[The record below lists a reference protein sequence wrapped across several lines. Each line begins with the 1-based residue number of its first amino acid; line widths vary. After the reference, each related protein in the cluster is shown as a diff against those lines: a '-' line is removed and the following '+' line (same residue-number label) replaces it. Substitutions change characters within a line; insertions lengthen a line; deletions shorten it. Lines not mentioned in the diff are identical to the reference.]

1 MRGSVVKRGNSYM
14 AYYYTG
20 EKINGKYVRKSKS
33 GFKSKKEAERFLRS
47 VIEDIEAGLKV
58 QGSDVLMKNFLY
70 EWLDMYSSISG
81 LAENTYRGYRTNINN
96 HIIPVIGDIK
106 LNSLKPEDIDRLLL
120 TMTEKGLSVTSQ
132 RYVISVIRKSL
143 NWAVKRRILRFNVID
158 YVDIPKPEKFNP
170 TVLNEEQ
177 LQVLL
182 NYCSSSP
189 LLTPI
194 SLILLTGLRRGEALG
209 LKWSDIDFENKVLH
223 VQRSATPAK
232 GGYHFSPCKTEK
244 SNRFLSLPDIAVSVL
259 ENWKMYQSEFYLTI
273 DNFNPDDYVFY
284 NYTCKILSCS
294 AIRRYYKKAL
304 QDCNLPDIR
313 IHDLRHSYATLLLK
327 KNIAPKV
334 ASKMLGHSD
343 TRTTLDIYTHVLT
356 NMQEPVTNAI
366 NDTFKDITVTK
377 Q

>member
-1 MRGSVVKRGNSYM
+1 MRGSTVKRGKTYM

-33 GFKSKKEAERFLRS
+33 GFKTKKEAERFLRS
-47 VIEDIEAGLKV
+47 IIDDIEAGLKI

-158 YVDIPKPEKFNP
+158 YVDIPKPKKYKP

-182 NYCSSSP
+182 AYCRGKP

-209 LKWSDIDFENKVLH
+209 LKWSDFDFENKILH
-223 VQRSATPAK
+223 VQRTATPAK
-232 GGYHFSPCKTEK
+232 GGYHFSDCKTED
-244 SNRFLSLPDIAVSVL
+244 SNRFISFPDIL
-259 ENWKMYQSEFYLTI
+259 IDILNDWKAYQSDFNLLI
-273 DNFNPDDYVFY
+273 DNFNPEGYVFC
-284 NYTCKILSCS
+284 NYTGNIISGS
-294 AIRRYYKKAL
+294 AILRYFKKAL
-304 QDCNLPDIR
+304 QECNLPDIR
-313 IHDLRHSYATLLLK
+313 IHDLRHSYATLLLS
-327 KNIAPKV
+327 KNISPKV
-334 ASKMLGHSD
+334 ASGMLGHSD
-343 TRTTLDIYTHVLT
+343 TRTTLDIYSHLLT
-356 NMQEPVTNAI
+356 TMQKPVINAL

>member
-1 MRGSVVKRGNSYM
+1 MNGSVIKRDKSYM
-14 AYYYTG
+14 AYYTG

-33 GFKSKKEAERFLRS
+33 GFKTKKEAQRFLRS

-58 QGSDVLMKNFLY
+58 QGSEVLMKNFLS

-106 LNSLKPEDIDRLLL
+106 LNSLKPEDIDRLLF

-158 YVDIPKPEKFNP
+158 YVDIPKPEKFKS

-182 NYCSSSP
+182 NYCRCRP
-189 LLTPI
+189 LLTSI

-209 LKWSDIDFENKVLH
+209 LKWSDFDFENKILH
-223 VQRSATPAK
+223 VQRTATPAK
-232 GGYHFSPCKTEK
+232 GGYHFSDCKTED
-244 SNRFLSLPDIAVSVL
+244 SNRFISFPDILIDILNV
-259 ENWKMYQSEFYLTI
+259 WKEYQSDFNLLI
-273 DNFNPDDYVFY
+273 DNFNPDGYVFC
-284 NYTCKILSCS
+284 NYTGNIISCS
-294 AIRRYYKKAL
+294 AILRYFKKAL
-304 QDCNLPDIR
+304 QECNLPDIR
-313 IHDLRHSYATLLLK
+313 IHDLRHSYATLLLS
-327 KNIAPKV
+327 KNISPKV
-334 ASKMLGHSD
+334 ASGMLGHSD
-343 TRTTLDIYTHVLT
+343 TRTTLDIYSHLLT
-356 NMQEPVTNAI
+356 NMQKPVINAL

>member
-1 MRGSVVKRGNSYM
+1 MNGSVIKRDKSYM

-33 GFKSKKEAERFLRS
+33 GFKTKKEAQRFLRS

-58 QGSDVLMKNFLY
+58 QGSEVLMKNFLS

-106 LNSLKPEDIDRLLL
+106 LNSLKPEDIDRLLF

-158 YVDIPKPEKFNP
+158 YVDIPKPEKFKS

-182 NYCSSSP
+182 NYCRCRP

-209 LKWSDIDFENKVLH
+209 LKWSDFDFENKILH
-223 VQRSATPAK
+223 VQRTATPAK
-232 GGYHFSPCKTEK
+232 GGYHFSDCKTED
-244 SNRFLSLPDIAVSVL
+244 SNRFISFPDILIDILNV
-259 ENWKMYQSEFYLTI
+259 WKEYQSDFNLLI
-273 DNFNPDDYVFY
+273 DNFNPDGYVFC
-284 NYTCKILSCS
+284 NYTGNIISCS
-294 AIRRYYKKAL
+294 AILRYFKKAL
-304 QDCNLPDIR
+304 QECNLPDIR
-313 IHDLRHSYATLLLK
+313 IHDLRHSYATLLLS
-327 KNIAPKV
+327 KNISPKV
-334 ASKMLGHSD
+334 ASGMLGHSD
-343 TRTTLDIYTHVLT
+343 TRTTLDIYSHLLT
-356 NMQEPVTNAI
+356 NMQKPVINAL

>member
-132 RYVISVIRKSL
+132 RYVISVIIKSL

>member
-223 VQRSATPAK
+223 VQRSATPVK
-232 GGYHFSPCKTEK
+232 GGYHFSPCKTDK

>member
-313 IHDLRHSYATLLLK
+313 IYDLRHSYATLLLK

-356 NMQEPVTNAI
+356 NMQEPATNAI

>member
-158 YVDIPKPEKFNP
+158 YVDNTKTRKI
-170 TVLNEEQ
+170 Q
-177 LQVLL
+177 S
-182 NYCSSSP
+182 Y
-189 LLTPI
+189 
-194 SLILLTGLRRGEALG
+194 GLE
-209 LKWSDIDFENKVLH
+209 
-223 VQRSATPAK
+223 
-232 GGYHFSPCKTEK
+232 
-244 SNRFLSLPDIAVSVL
+244 
-259 ENWKMYQSEFYLTI
+259 
-273 DNFNPDDYVFY
+273 
-284 NYTCKILSCS
+284 
-294 AIRRYYKKAL
+294 
-304 QDCNLPDIR
+304 
-313 IHDLRHSYATLLLK
+313 
-327 KNIAPKV
+327 
-334 ASKMLGHSD
+334 
-343 TRTTLDIYTHVLT
+343 
-356 NMQEPVTNAI
+356 
-366 NDTFKDITVTK
+366 
-377 Q
+377 

>member
-1 MRGSVVKRGNSYM
+1 MRGSVIKRGNTYM

-20 EKINGKYVRKSKS
+20 EKINGDYVRKTKS
-33 GFKSKKEAERFLRS
+33 GFKTKKEAQKFLRLVIDDIESGINIQGADVLLKRFLT
-47 VIEDIEAGLKV
+47 D
-58 QGSDVLMKNFLY
+58 
-70 EWLDMYSSISG
+70 WLDEYSKIAC
-81 LAENTYRGYRTNINN
+81 LAENTYRGYHTNIVN
-96 HIIPVIGDIK
+96 HVIPVIGDIK
-106 LNSLKPEDIDRLLL
+106 LNSLKPEHIDKLLL
-120 TMTEKGLSVTSQ
+120 ILTYKGLSATTQ
-132 RYVISVIRKSL
+132 RYVIAVLKKAL
-143 NWAVKRRILRFNVID
+143 NWAVKRRIISYNVID
-158 YVDIPKPEKFNP
+158 YVDIPKSEKYIP
-170 TVLNEEQ
+170 TFLDEQQ
-177 LQVLL
+177 LQTLL
-182 NYCSSSP
+182 NYCFDNP

-194 SLILLTGLRRGEALG
+194 CLCILLGLRRGESLG
-209 LKWSDIDFENKVLH
+209 LKWSDFDFNNKTVH
-223 VQRSATPAK
+223 IQRTASPAK

-259 ENWKMYQSEFYLTI
+259 ENWKMYQSKFYLTI

-294 AIRRYYKKAL
+294 VIRRYYKKAL

-334 ASKMLGHSD
+334 ASNMLGHSD

>member
-1 MRGSVVKRGNSYM
+1 M

-33 GFKSKKEAERFLRS
+33 GFKTKKEAQRFLRS

-58 QGSDVLMKNFLY
+58 QGSEVLMKNFLS

-106 LNSLKPEDIDRLLL
+106 LNSLKPEHIDKLLL
-120 TMTEKGLSVTSQ
+120 ILTDKGLSVTSQ
-132 RYVISVIRKSL
+132 RYVISVIKKSL

-158 YVDIPKPEKFNP
+158 YVDIPKPEKFKS

-182 NYCSSSP
+182 NYCRSKP

-209 LKWSDIDFENKVLH
+209 LKWSDFDFENKILH
-223 VQRSATPAK
+223 VQRTATPAK
-232 GGYHFSPCKTEK
+232 GGYHFSDCKTED
-244 SNRFLSLPDIAVSVL
+244 SNRFISFPDIL
-259 ENWKMYQSEFYLTI
+259 IDILNDWKAYQSDFKLLI
-273 DNFNPDDYVFY
+273 DNFNPEGYVFC
-284 NYTCKILSCS
+284 NYTGNIISCS
-294 AIRRYYKKAL
+294 SILRYFKKAL
-304 QDCNLPDIR
+304 QECNLPDIR
-313 IHDLRHSYATLLLK
+313 IHDLRHSYATLLLS
-327 KNIAPKV
+327 KNISPKV
-334 ASKMLGHSD
+334 ASGMLGHSD
-343 TRTTLDIYTHVLT
+343 TRTTLDIYSHLLT
-356 NMQEPVTNAI
+356 NMQKPVINAL

>member
-1 MRGSVVKRGNSYM
+1 MRGSVIKRGNTYM

-33 GFKSKKEAERFLRS
+33 GFKTKKEAQRFLRS

-58 QGSDVLMKNFLY
+58 QGSEVLMKNFLS
-70 EWLDMYSSISG
+70 EWLDIYRNTPG
-81 LAENTYRGYRTNINN
+81 LAENTYRGYLTNINN

-143 NWAVKRRILRFNVID
+143 KWAVKRRILRFNVID
-158 YVDIPKPEKFNP
+158 YVDIPKPEKFKS
-170 TVLNEEQ
+170 TVLNEQQ
-177 LQVLL
+177 LQTLL
-182 NYCSSSP
+182 NYCFDNP

-194 SLILLTGLRRGEALG
+194 CLCILLGLRRGESLG
-209 LKWSDIDFENKVLH
+209 LKWSDFDFNNKTVH
-223 VQRSATPAK
+223 IQRTASPSK

-259 ENWKMYQSEFYLTI
+259 ENWKMYQSKFYLTI

>member
-223 VQRSATPAK
+223 VQRSATPVK

>member
-33 GFKSKKEAERFLRS
+33 GFKSKKAERFLRS

>member
-1 MRGSVVKRGNSYM
+1 MD
-14 AYYYTG
+14 
-20 EKINGKYVRKSKS
+20 E
-33 GFKSKKEAERFLRS
+33 
-47 VIEDIEAGLKV
+47 
-58 QGSDVLMKNFLY
+58 Q
-70 EWLDMYSSISG
+70 
-81 LAENTYRGYRTNINN
+81 
-96 HIIPVIGDIK
+96 
-106 LNSLKPEDIDRLLL
+106 
-120 TMTEKGLSVTSQ
+120 
-132 RYVISVIRKSL
+132 
-143 NWAVKRRILRFNVID
+143 
-158 YVDIPKPEKFNP
+158 
-170 TVLNEEQ
+170 Q
-177 LQVLL
+177 LQTLL
-182 NYCSSSP
+182 NYCFDNP

-194 SLILLTGLRRGEALG
+194 CLCILLGLRRGESLG
-209 LKWSDIDFENKVLH
+209 LKWSDFDFNNKTVH
-223 VQRSATPAK
+223 IQRTASPSK

-259 ENWKMYQSEFYLTI
+259 ENWKMYQSKFYLTI

-334 ASKMLGHSD
+334 ASNMLGHSD

>member
-1 MRGSVVKRGNSYM
+1 MRGSTVKRGNTYM

-20 EKINGKYVRKSKS
+20 EKKNGKYVRKSKS
-33 GFKSKKEAERFLRS
+33 GFKTKKEAERFLRS

-58 QGSDVLMKNFLY
+58 QGSEVLIKNFLN

-106 LNSLKPEDIDRLLL
+106 LNTLKPEDIDRLLL
-120 TMTEKGLSVTSQ
+120 TMTEKGLSVTTQ
-132 RYVISVIRKSL
+132 RYTISVIRKAL

-182 NYCSSSP
+182 NYCRDNP

-209 LKWSDIDFENKVLH
+209 LKWSDFDFENKILH
-223 VQRSATPAK
+223 VQRTATPAK
-232 GGYHFSPCKTEK
+232 GGYHFSDCKTED
-244 SNRFLSLPDIAVSVL
+244 SNRFISFPDIL
-259 ENWKMYQSEFYLTI
+259 IDILNDWKVFQSDFNLLI
-273 DNFNPDDYVFY
+273 DNFNPDGYVFC
-284 NYTCKILSCS
+284 NYTGNIISCS
-294 AIRRYYKKAL
+294 SILRYFKKAL
-304 QDCNLPDIR
+304 QECNLPDIR
-313 IHDLRHSYATLLLK
+313 IHDLRHSYATLLLS
-327 KNIAPKV
+327 KNISPKV
-334 ASKMLGHSD
+334 ASGMLGHSD
-343 TRTTLDIYTHVLT
+343 TRTTLDIYSHLLT
-356 NMQEPVTNAI
+356 DMQKPVINAL